1 LSDVPVVWLTGLP
14 GSGKST
20 LAQFLKKKLLEE
32 GYRVE
37 VLESDAVR
45 KEIIPHS
52 TYSEKEREVF
62 YHVLIYMAKKFSE
75 HQILTLVDATANKRI
90 WREKARKEIPFFIEV
105 YVKCSLSTCEKRD
118 PKGIY
123 KKGREGVY
131 QSVPGLHV
139 PYEEPRNPNIV
150 IDTEKLTLKEA
161 QEKLWE
167 EIKKHFI
174 ASQTKSQISNSKS
187 KISNHKS
194 KMKLKFQRKSERL
207 KD

>member
-20 LAQFLKKKLLEE
+20 LAQFLRKKLLEE
-32 GYRVE
+32 GHRVE

-45 KEIIPHS
+45 REIIPHS

-123 KKGREGVY
+123 KKGREGIY

-139 PYEEPRNPNIV
+139 PYEEPRNPDIV
-150 IDTEKLTLKEA
+150 IDTEKLSLKEA

-167 EIKKHFI
+167 GIKERFI
-174 ASQTKSQISNSKS
+174 AFQTKLKSPNPKSQISNPK
-187 KISNHKS
+187 
-194 KMKLKFQRKSERL
+194 
-207 KD
+207 